1 MGDGQRTLCTKF
13 GEINFCES
21 FSHGDMTSC
30 WSFFISS
37 GSLKVVRLSVFGG
50 VGLGCRGKDEANV
63 DVVPVFVGD
72 EFSTKTN
79 ELHELYNII
88 F

>member
-1 MGDGQRTLCTKF
+1 MS
-13 GEINFCES
+13 N
-21 FSHGDMTSC
+21 
-30 WSFFISS
+30 

-72 EFSTKTN
+72 EFSIKTK
-79 ELHELYNII
+79 ELHGLYNII
-88 F
+88 FLLIFLIKNNRIIHTYIHTYVHKIHIYIYHK